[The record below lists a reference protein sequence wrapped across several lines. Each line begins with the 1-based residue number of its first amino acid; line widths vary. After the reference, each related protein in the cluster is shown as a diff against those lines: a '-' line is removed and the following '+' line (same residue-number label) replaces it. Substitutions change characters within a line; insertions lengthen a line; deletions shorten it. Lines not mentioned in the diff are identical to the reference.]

1 MLKNYTSKSDISLS
15 VPMVSGSSVRVSFSP
30 VTGGGSVFYT
40 EDEELQ
46 AAMEKHAKF
55 GKLFKEEEVPEETEE
70 EAMADAGAE
79 VQEEV
84 TFEADCTNDV
94 KDYLCERFG
103 ASRTKLRTRAA
114 CDEFAKAHGV
124 KIVYKD

>member
-1 MLKNYTSKSDISLS
+1 MLKKYTSKSDISLS
-15 VPMVSGSSVRVSFSP
+15 VPIGSGSSVRVSFSP

-55 GKLFKEEEVPEETEE
+55 GKLFHEEEIPEEQEE
-70 EAMADAGAE
+70 ETDSADVDA
-79 VQEEV
+79 QEGV
-84 TFEADCTNDV
+84 TFEANCTNDA

-124 KIVYKD
+124 TIVYND